1 MTKISTTPPVLQSEA
16 ETTVDLLDNWFDA
29 IEVGLRER
37 VREFIQAM
45 IESELETALGAPAL
59 RPPPNGGYPEWRWIK
74 RYLWPPARPPLAI
87 TDGDLWPG
95 RDRGAA
101 RQARER
107 GGQDNRMEEFGAARL
122 PAANP
127 TSRFADCQ
135 HLSCR
140 DQYAACAAGPI
151 GRFWRRGQ
159 QRYGEPL
166 VAEGERRLGCL
177 ECPLVRRGADHPPD
191 PGWHRGAGPA
201 RPQGHRDRAPGR
213 ARRARGRPESAV
225 GRQEYGRRNQRGV
238 ARCSRRSRQAR
249 ATQARVPDR
258 RRRHWAGASTGCPL
272 GRRADPTLHGPQAPQ
287 PARSRTAAP
296 A

>member
-1 MTKISTTPPVLQSEA
+1 MTNNSTTSPALQSEA
-16 ETTVDLLDNWFDA
+16 ETTVHLLDDWFDA

-45 IESELETALGAPAL
+45 IESELETALARPRYGRRRTADTQNGDGSKGISGHRHGHRSRSLMGTFGRVEIAVPRARLESAAGKTTEWKSSAL
-59 RPPPNGGYPEWRWIK
+59 RAYQRRTQQADSLIAST
-74 RYLWPPARPPLAI
+74 YL
-87 TDGDLWPG
+87 
-95 RDRGAA
+95 
-101 RQARER
+101 
-107 GGQDNRMEEFGAARL
+107 
-122 PAANP
+122 
-127 TSRFADCQ
+127 
-135 HLSCR
+135 
-140 DQYAACAAGPI
+140 AGTNT
-151 GRFWRRGQ
+151 RRVG
-159 QRYGEPL
+159 
-166 VAEGERRLGCL
+166 EGERRLGCL

-258 RRRHWAGASTGCPL
+258 RRRHWAGASTGRPL

-287 PARSRTAAP
+287 PAG
-296 A
+296 